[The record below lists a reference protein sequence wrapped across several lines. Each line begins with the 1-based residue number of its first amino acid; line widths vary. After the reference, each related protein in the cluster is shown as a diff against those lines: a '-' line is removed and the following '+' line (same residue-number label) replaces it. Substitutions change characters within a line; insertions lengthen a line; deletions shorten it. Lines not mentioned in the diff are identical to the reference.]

1 MAFKNILPPVA
12 SRGERKLQI
21 LAGKWTGRFIWAS
34 VVQGFLAVVWTL
46 FIIDPYVAFSPSR
59 GIAGGEAGTW
69 FFVGYVM
76 YILVG
81 VIAVAVTAMFY
92 FYIESVRGKA
102 YRGLTSYLAWAH
114 IVLMNVGASGA
125 AYLLMYGGYLGG
137 VGQAPTSSGGGGLGA
152 GQIHVQILGALVNP
166 IGYFV
171 AIAVLGVLAGG
182 LGYVIA
188 SRRA

>member
-1 MAFKNILPPVA
+1 MQTSV
-12 SRGERKLQI
+12 
-21 LAGKWTGRFIWAS
+21 GKWTGRFIWAS
-34 VVQGFLAVVWTL
+34 VVQGLLAVVWTL
-46 FIIDPYVAFSPSR
+46 FIIDPYVAFSPAR
-59 GIAGGEAGTW
+59 VIAGGEAGTW

-81 VIAVAVTAMFY
+81 VLAVAVTAMFY

-102 YRGLTSYLAWAH
+102 YRGLTSYLALAH

-125 AYLLMYGGYLGG
+125 TYLLMYGGYLGG
-137 VGQAPTSSGGGGLGA
+137 VAQAPASSGGGGLSA
-152 GQIHVQILGALVNP
+152 GQIHVQILGALVTP

-182 LGYVIA
+182 IGYLIA
-188 SRRA
+188 VRRT